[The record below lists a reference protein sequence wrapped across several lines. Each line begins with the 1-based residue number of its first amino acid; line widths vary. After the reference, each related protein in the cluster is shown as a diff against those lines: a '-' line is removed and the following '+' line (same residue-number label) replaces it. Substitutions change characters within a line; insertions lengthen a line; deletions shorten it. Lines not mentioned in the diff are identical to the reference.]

1 MVTSASL
8 RSAESIDAGRTGRT
22 DGRSS
27 LLRYVTSGQ
36 TGAPQGPLGAAA
48 IVAGK
53 AKQRRIVATDANIY
67 VLEGDFWGTT
77 KSKGLIAKHAIGS
90 IPIAFRGRAL
100 MVGEERIW
108 LHPFAEGDA
117 EEIASLSAG

>member
-1 MVTSASL
+1 MPRNTYIL
-8 RSAESIDAGRTGRT
+8 
-22 DGRSS
+22 
-27 LLRYVTSGQ
+27 
-36 TGAPQGPLGAAA
+36 TGAPPGPLGAAA

-53 AKQRRIVATDANIY
+53 AKQRRIVTDANVY

-90 IPIAFRGRAL
+90 IPIAFRGRAQ

-117 EEIASLSAG
+117 EGIASLSAS

>member
-1 MVTSASL
+1 VTFGAYGGPI
-8 RSAESIDAGRTGRT
+8 RAHQWTPRPT
-22 DGRSS
+22 
-27 LLRYVTSGQ
+27 LLYSTPTFVSCHE
-36 TGAPQGPLGAAA
+36 
-48 IVAGK
+48 
-53 AKQRRIVATDANIY
+53 RRIVVTDANIY

-90 IPIAFRGRAL
+90 IPIGFRGRAL

>member
-1 MVTSASL
+1 MPRRPAQQMLAAHQPEGERNGKPQREADRGSKL
-8 RSAESIDAGRTGRT
+8 LHRGGRG
-22 DGRSS
+22 
-27 LLRYVTSGQ
+27 
-36 TGAPQGPLGAAA
+36 GPLRDQR
-48 IVAGK
+48 
-53 AKQRRIVATDANIY
+53 AKQRRIVVTEANIY

-90 IPIAFRGRAL
+90 VPIAFRGRAL
-100 MVGEERIW
+100 IVGEERIW

>member
-1 MVTSASL
+1 MRDGSRREKL
-8 RSAESIDAGRTGRT
+8 ID
-22 DGRSS
+22 
-27 LLRYVTSGQ
+27 
-36 TGAPQGPLGAAA
+36 
-48 IVAGK
+48 
-53 AKQRRIVATDANIY
+53 

-100 MVGEERIW
+100 MVDEERIW

>member
-1 MVTSASL
+1 MRAL
-8 RSAESIDAGRTGRT
+8 PPR
-22 DGRSS
+22 DGRIQA
-27 LLRYVTSGQ
+27 VQ
-36 TGAPQGPLGAAA
+36 TGAPQGLLGAAA

-90 IPIAFRGRAL
+90 IRIAFRGRAL
-100 MVGEERIW
+100 MVGEERW

>member
-1 MVTSASL
+1 MASRREKL
-8 RSAESIDAGRTGRT
+8 IQGAFPYIGEGEEV
-22 DGRSS
+22 
-27 LLRYVTSGQ
+27 RYVTSGQ

-53 AKQRRIVATDANIY
+53 AKQRRIVVTESNVY
-67 VLEGDFWGTT
+67 VLEGDYWGT
-77 KSKGLIAKHAIGS
+77 SKRKGEIARHAIGS

-100 MVGEERIW
+100 TVGEERIW

>member
-1 MVTSASL
+1 MASRREKL
-8 RSAESIDAGRTGRT
+8 IEGARPYIEEGEEV
-22 DGRSS
+22 
-27 LLRYVTSGQ
+27 RYVTSGQ

-48 IVAGK
+48 IVVGK
-53 AKQRRIVATDANIY
+53 AKQRRVVVTDASIY

-100 MVGEERIW
+100 VVGEERIW

-117 EEIASLSAG
+117 REIASLSAS